1 MGDREGGRRSRASKR
16 TERKRY
22 ATFGVC
28 LLLSSFVTFA
38 RRPSAPSP
46 LPVFL
51 SAVAL
56 SFPKKKGRQKVE
68 AVNKHFCETRVDNI
82 TQSAFFVLQ
91 KLFVP
96 SSTGFCTFSLLE
108 EKNCTKRE
116 TGKGARKPFVPSDEP
131 EQSSDNVLGNSFLPP
146 SRSPQVAVSPGRIKL
161 SHPALRQRSLIARWL
176 AIVRECMA
184 GSIRN
189 AFCPC

>member
-1 MGDREGGRRSRASKR
+1 MFS
-16 TERKRY
+16 
-22 ATFGVC
+22 
-28 LLLSSFVTFA
+28 LFA
-38 RRPSAPSP
+38 VEP
-46 LPVFL
+46 
-51 SAVAL
+51 
-56 SFPKKKGRQKVE
+56 SFPLACFSFRRCPFFYKKERATKKLE

-146 SRSPQVAVSPGRIKL
+146 SRSPRIAVSPGRIKL
-161 SHPALRQRSLIARWL
+161 SHPALRQRSLIAHWL
-176 AIVRECMA
+176 AIARVCDERSRGNDA
-184 GSIRN
+184 GIY
-189 AFCPC
+189 PT